1 MPQIIVSDDTFH
13 ELEWLAVSWNISLA
27 EALDRAIYNI
37 IYPGRYEVPARPES
51 AVEVF
56 ATFNG
61 TRIDATVNA
70 ATGAV
75 TLPGSHWGGATYAS
89 PELAE
94 DAVTDRLDPAG
105 DPVCDGWAPWRLTA
119 TRTSLHDF
127 LRFERP
133 HHEPA

>member
-1 MPQIIVSDDTFH
+1 MPQIIVSDDAFH

-37 IYPGRYEVPARPES
+37 TYPGGYEVPARRES

-61 TRIDATVNA
+61 IRIDATVNVT
-70 ATGAV
+70 TGAV
-75 TLPGSHWGGATYAS
+75 TLHGSPWDGATYAS
-89 PELAE
+89 PDLAE
-94 DAVTDRLDPAG
+94 DAVTDRLAPDG
-105 DPVCDGWAPWRLTA
+105 EPVLAGWAPWRLTA

-127 LRFERP
+127 LHLERP